1 MSNIDPER
9 LAQRYVVVWTEP
21 DPATRRKA
29 IEQLW
34 TEDGAHV
41 LHPPVEIR
49 DAAAALGFAR
59 TTLEARGYDE
69 IEARVTRAYEEFVA
83 PGDYTFRASGQAVR
97 LHDLVK
103 FRWEMVPVGG
113 GEAVGGGVDVFVL
126 DDDGR
131 VHTDYQFP
139 DL

>member
-1 MSNIDPER
+1 MRNLDPER
-9 LAQRYVVVWTEP
+9 LAQCYVEVWTEP
-21 DPATRRKA
+21 DPAIRRKA

-34 TEDGAHV
+34 TEDGAVV
-41 LHPPVEIR
+41 LHPPGEIR
-49 DAAAALGFAR
+49 DAAAALGFAH

-69 IEARVTRAYEEFVA
+69 IETRVTRAYDQFVA
-83 PGDYTFRASGQAVR
+83 PGEYTFRASGQAVR
-97 LHDLVK
+97 LHDVVK

-126 DDDGR
+126 DDAGR
-131 VHTDYQFP
+131 VRYSYQFP

>member
-1 MSNIDPER
+1 MSNVDAER
-9 LAQRYVVVWTEP
+9 LVQRYVAVWNEP
-21 DPATRRKA
+21 DPAARRKS

-49 DAAAALGFAR
+49 DAAAALGFVHP
-59 TTLEARGYDE
+59 TLEARGYDE
-69 IEARVTRAYEEFVA
+69 LEARVTRAYDEFVA
-83 PGDYTFRASGQAVR
+83 PGEYAFQATGQAVR
-97 LHDLVK
+97 LHDVVT

-126 DDDGR
+126 DDGR
-131 VHTDYQFP
+131 VRTDYQFP
-139 DL
+139 RL

>member
-1 MSNIDPER
+1 MSNADARDLVE
-9 LAQRYVVVWTEP
+9 RYVGVWTEP
-21 DPATRRKA
+21 DAAVRRTA

-34 TEDGAHV
+34 TQDGAHV

-49 DAAAALGFAR
+49 DAAAALGFAHA
-59 TTLEARGYDE
+59 TLEARGYHE
-69 IEARVTRAYEEFVA
+69 IEQRVTHAHEEFVA
-83 PGDYTFRASGQAVR
+83 PGEYTFRASGHAVR

-113 GEAVGGGVDVFVL
+113 GEAVGGGVDVLVL
-126 DDDGR
+126 ADDGR
-131 VHTDYQFP
+131 VRTDYQFP